1 MLHTIA
7 NSDHHYAIYTLGFYI
22 VFSAYYIVDS
32 LLLKISPKYLAL
44 DNEKR
49 TYVVSNIIKSLLL
62 GSITPIAGTILYQ
75 TMHLDQWN
83 NNLIKNIGILYAI
96 PDGVSLALVNK
107 MHMTTKIHHIIVC
120 IFNMISIHNNYEE
133 ESIVRC
139 MVIYACFSC
148 FAFIVNLLLGVR
160 FLHDN
165 KKIGIFMARASMYIY
180 VLCCL
185 VNWAWHGKYI
195 HTLVDKCNGGYC
207 QITIPAY
214 CGMIMMLAWDDI
226 KLNHWLYKESKIECK
241 KIKDQ

>member
-107 MHMTTKIHHIIVC
+107 MHMTTKIHHIIV
-120 IFNMISIHNNYEE
+120 
-133 ESIVRC
+133 
-139 MVIYACFSC
+139 
-148 FAFIVNLLLGVR
+148 
-160 FLHDN
+160 
-165 KKIGIFMARASMYIY
+165 
-180 VLCCL
+180 
-185 VNWAWHGKYI
+185 
-195 HTLVDKCNGGYC
+195 
-207 QITIPAY
+207 
-214 CGMIMMLAWDDI
+214 
-226 KLNHWLYKESKIECK
+226 
-241 KIKDQ
+241 